1 MERPEW
7 AVSDIDLE
15 RPSASRVYDYLL
27 GGSHNV
33 QVDRDFAEQML
44 KLAPEAAEA
53 AHANRAFLRR
63 AVQSLVDDGIRQF
76 LDIGSGIPTRGNVHE
91 VAHRYASDSRVVYVD
106 IDPIA
111 VAHANQILT
120 RQPGTAAIQGDLR
133 QPAAILNHP
142 KVREVLDF
150 DRPIGLLLVAVLH
163 FVPDSQDPGRAVAAL
178 RAAVPPGSQLVIS
191 HAAWPADVSPAAL
204 EARESYDQT
213 RTSLILRTADA
224 VAAYF
229 DGWPLKAPGL
239 VTVANWRPEERAA
252 ESSMRTDRLPALA
265 GVGVKSP
272 AAAPPPAA
280 SSR

>member
-1 MERPEW
+1 MDRPGW
-7 AVSDIDLE
+7 AASDIDLE

-63 AVQSLVDDGIRQF
+63 AVQSLADDGIRQF

-91 VAHRYASDSRVVYVD
+91 VAHEYAPGSRVVYVD

-111 VAHANQILT
+111 VAHANQVLSG
-120 RQPGTAAIQGDLR
+120 QPGTAAIQGDLR
-133 QPAAILNHP
+133 RPAAILNDP
-142 KVREVLDF
+142 TTREILDF
-150 DRPIGLLLVAVLH
+150 DQPIGLLLVAVLH
-163 FVPDSQDPGRAVAAL
+163 FIPDSQEPGRAVAAL
-178 RAAVPPGSQLVIS
+178 GAAVPPGSQLVVS
-191 HAAWPADVSPAAL
+191 HAAWPAGGSPAAL
-204 EARESYDQT
+204 EAREAYDQT
-213 RTSLILRTADA
+213 HTSLVLRTATE
-224 VAAYF
+224 VAAFF
-229 DGWPLKAPGL
+229 DGWPLKEPGL

-252 ESSMRTDRLPALA
+252 ASSERTDRLPALA

-272 AAAPPPAA
+272 AAEPPPAA